1 MLMVVLGGAM
11 KELPTDMPVAAYRGA
26 GNIVVETR
34 PVPSP
39 EPECVLIEI
48 DRCGIC
54 GTDIHMLLEGWSDKP
69 GSVAGHEWTGTIVAL
84 GDGVT
89 DWNVG
94 EPVVGGMTPK
104 CGFCRRCQEGKPSQ
118 CENRTGR
125 ISDSYDGAFARYK
138 VAPID
143 SLLRMPDG
151 LNPRSA
157 TLAEPLA
164 VALHA
169 ITQSGIT
176 ADDSAM
182 IIGAGPIGA
191 LTLAVLRH
199 RGIGPITVIEPSQ
212 PRRDLALQL
221 GAQRVAEP
229 SDLEIFPSWEPE
241 HIVEN
246 PVSVVFEC
254 SGKKAAMEAG
264 FHQLRRGG
272 VLVLVG
278 SGIEHP
284 SFDPNRLILN
294 ELQIIGSFIYDKCGF
309 EDALTL
315 LSDTSFTSESILEP
329 EDVSLTGLG
338 DALVN
343 ISQGRVAGKVLVAP
357 WL

>member
-1 MLMVVLGGAM
+1 
-11 KELPTDMPVAAYRGA
+11 
-26 GNIVVETR
+26 
-34 PVPSP
+34 
-39 EPECVLIEI
+39 
-48 DRCGIC
+48 
-54 GTDIHMLLEGWSDKP
+54 
-69 GSVAGHEWTGTIVAL
+69 
-84 GDGVT
+84 
-89 DWNVG
+89 
-94 EPVVGGMTPK
+94 
-104 CGFCRRCQEGKPSQ
+104 
-118 CENRTGR
+118 
-125 ISDSYDGAFARYK
+125 
-138 VAPID
+138 
-143 SLLRMPDG
+143 MPDG
-151 LNPRSA
+151 LDPRSA

-169 ITQSGIT
+169 VTQSKIT

-199 RGIGPITVIEPSQ
+199 RGIGPITVVEPSQ

-229 SDLEIFPSWEPE
+229 SELEIFPSWEPE
-241 HIVEN
+241 HITEN

-264 FHQLRRGG
+264 FNQLRRGG

-294 ELQIIGSFIYDKCGF
+294 ELQIIGSFIYDKFGF
-309 EDALTL
+309 EDALAL
-315 LSDTSFTSESILEP
+315 LNDPSFPSEKILEP
-329 EDVSLTGLG
+329 EDVSLAGLG